1 MYYCEEIESEMLK
14 FYTSLSEK
22 DKRRYAAIEA
32 KKIGH
37 GGIKYISELFGCHR
51 NTITE
56 GKNEIENIESEK
68 FNNQAIREKGGG
80 RKSCIEQIP
89 DLDEAFLRVV
99 KEHTAGDPMDTE
111 IKWTYL
117 NQSQIVEGLKQQGI
131 EISAPIVRKLLD
143 KHNYVKRKAQKQLAT
158 GQTEN
163 RNEQFEN
170 IDRLKQEYRDAGN
183 PIISID
189 TKKKEY
195 IGNLYRAGKLYTTEA
210 REVLDHDFANLAD
223 GVIIPHGIY
232 DIQRNEGFINLGNSR
247 DTTEFACDSI
257 RQWWQQVGKLYYAF
271 ATSILFLCDGG
282 GSNSSNYYIFKEDLQ
297 KLANEIGIE
306 IRIAHYP
313 PYTSKYNPIEH
324 RLFPHVTRACEGV
337 IFTSIELVK
346 SLIEKTSTKTGLRV
360 IVNLIDKVYDKGR
373 QVMDGFKENLPI
385 IFDEYLPKWNYRAI
399 PQNA

>member
-32 KKIGH
+32 KKMGH

-80 RKSCIEQIP
+80 RKSCNEQIP
-89 DLDEAFLRVV
+89 ELDEAFLRVV
-99 KEHTAGDPMDTE
+99 QEHTAGDPMNTE

-143 KHNYVKRKAQKQLAT
+143 KHKYVKRKAQKQLAT

-189 TKKKEY
+189 TKKKSTLAICIEQ
-195 IGNLYRAGKLYTTEA
+195 GNYT
-210 REVLDHDFANLAD
+210 R
-223 GVIIPHGIY
+223 
-232 DIQRNEGFINLGNSR
+232 
-247 DTTEFACDSI
+247 
-257 RQWWQQVGKLYYAF
+257 
-271 ATSILFLCDGG
+271 
-282 GSNSSNYYIFKEDLQ
+282 
-297 KLANEIGIE
+297 
-306 IRIAHYP
+306 
-313 PYTSKYNPIEH
+313 
-324 RLFPHVTRACEGV
+324 
-337 IFTSIELVK
+337 
-346 SLIEKTSTKTGLRV
+346 
-360 IVNLIDKVYDKGR
+360 
-373 QVMDGFKENLPI
+373 
-385 IFDEYLPKWNYRAI
+385 PKQERS
-399 PQNA
+399 

>member
-68 FNNQAIREKGGG
+68 FNAQGIREKGGG

-89 DLDEAFLRVV
+89 ELDEAFLRVV
-99 KEHTAGDPMDTE
+99 QEHTAGDPMNTE

-143 KHNYVKRKAQKQLAT
+143 KHKYVKRKAQKQLAI

-189 TKKKEY
+189 TKKKS
-195 IGNLYRAGKLYTTEA
+195 T
-210 REVLDHDFANLAD
+210 LA
-223 GVIIPHGIY
+223 I
-232 DIQRNEGFINLGNSR
+232 FIEQENS
-247 DTTEFACDSI
+247 T
-257 RQWWQQVGKLYYAF
+257 Q
-271 ATSILFLCDGG
+271 
-282 GSNSSNYYIFKEDLQ
+282 
-297 KLANEIGIE
+297 
-306 IRIAHYP
+306 
-313 PYTSKYNPIEH
+313 
-324 RLFPHVTRACEGV
+324 
-337 IFTSIELVK
+337 
-346 SLIEKTSTKTGLRV
+346 
-360 IVNLIDKVYDKGR
+360 
-373 QVMDGFKENLPI
+373 
-385 IFDEYLPKWNYRAI
+385 PKQERS
-399 PQNA
+399 

>member
-80 RKSCIEQIP
+80 RKSCNEQIP
-89 DLDEAFLRVV
+89 ELDEAFLRVLQ
-99 KEHTAGDPMDTE
+99 EHTAGDPMDTE

-189 TKKKEY
+189 TKKKS
-195 IGNLYRAGKLYTTEA
+195 T
-210 REVLDHDFANLAD
+210 LA
-223 GVIIPHGIY
+223 ICIE
-232 DIQRNEGFINLGNSR
+232 QENS
-247 DTTEFACDSI
+247 T
-257 RQWWQQVGKLYYAF
+257 Q
-271 ATSILFLCDGG
+271 
-282 GSNSSNYYIFKEDLQ
+282 
-297 KLANEIGIE
+297 
-306 IRIAHYP
+306 
-313 PYTSKYNPIEH
+313 
-324 RLFPHVTRACEGV
+324 
-337 IFTSIELVK
+337 
-346 SLIEKTSTKTGLRV
+346 
-360 IVNLIDKVYDKGR
+360 
-373 QVMDGFKENLPI
+373 
-385 IFDEYLPKWNYRAI
+385 PKQERF
-399 PQNA
+399 

>member
-1 MYYCEEIESEMLK
+1 MYYSEEIESEMLK

-32 KKIGH
+32 KKMGH

-68 FNNQAIREKGGG
+68 FNNRAIREKGGG

-89 DLDEAFLRVV
+89 GLDEAFLRVV
-99 KEHTAGDPMDTE
+99 QEHTAGDPMDAE
-111 IKWTYL
+111 KKWTYL
-117 NQSQIVEGLKQQGI
+117 NQRQIVESLNKQGI
-131 EISAPIVRKLLD
+131 EISAPIVKKLLD

-158 GQTEN
+158 GHTEN

-170 IDRLKQEYRDAGN
+170 IERLKQEYKEAGN

-210 REVLDHDFANLAD
+210 IEVLDHDFPDLAD

-247 DTTEFACDSI
+247 DTTEFACDSL
-257 RQWWQQVGKLYYAF
+257 RQWWEQVGKLYYAF
-271 ATSILFLCDGG
+271 ATSILLLCDGG

-346 SLIEKTSTKTGLRV
+346 SLIEKTSTKTGLKV

-373 QVMDGFKENLPI
+373 KVIDGFKENLPI

>member
-143 KHNYVKRKAQKQLAT
+143 KHNYVKRKAQKQLST

-189 TKKKEY
+189 TKKKS
-195 IGNLYRAGKLYTTEA
+195 T
-210 REVLDHDFANLAD
+210 LA
-223 GVIIPHGIY
+223 ICIE
-232 DIQRNEGFINLGNSR
+232 QGNS
-247 DTTEFACDSI
+247 T
-257 RQWWQQVGKLYYAF
+257 Q
-271 ATSILFLCDGG
+271 
-282 GSNSSNYYIFKEDLQ
+282 
-297 KLANEIGIE
+297 
-306 IRIAHYP
+306 
-313 PYTSKYNPIEH
+313 
-324 RLFPHVTRACEGV
+324 
-337 IFTSIELVK
+337 
-346 SLIEKTSTKTGLRV
+346 
-360 IVNLIDKVYDKGR
+360 
-373 QVMDGFKENLPI
+373 
-385 IFDEYLPKWNYRAI
+385 PKQERS
-399 PQNA
+399 